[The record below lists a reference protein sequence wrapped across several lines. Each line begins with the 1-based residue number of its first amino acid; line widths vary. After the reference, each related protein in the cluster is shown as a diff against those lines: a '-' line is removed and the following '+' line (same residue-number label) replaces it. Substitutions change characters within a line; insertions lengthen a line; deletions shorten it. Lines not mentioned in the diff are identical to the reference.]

1 MSARPP
7 TLDDAPAPDYLGH
20 RARLKERFLTSG
32 PTALADYELLELLL
46 FLAIPRRDVRSLA
59 KALIKRFGGFAAVV
73 DAPAERLKEVA
84 GVGDG
89 VVVALRTARAA
100 AVHMLR
106 SELAGRPVLGSWQ
119 KVIDYLTADM
129 AWQAE
134 EHVRV
139 LYLNQKNVMIA
150 DELQHRGTVNQA
162 AVYPREVAKRALEL
176 RASAVILAHNHPG
189 GDPTPSATDIDL
201 TRTVRDALKAV
212 GVTLHD
218 HVVVAR
224 EGAVSL
230 RNLGKI

>member
-1 MSARPP
+1 
-7 TLDDAPAPDYLGH
+7 
-20 RARLKERFLTSG
+20 
-32 PTALADYELLELLL
+32 
-46 FLAIPRRDVRSLA
+46 
-59 KALIKRFGGFAAVV
+59 
-73 DAPAERLKEVA
+73 
-84 GVGDG
+84 
-89 VVVALRTARAA
+89 
-100 AVHMLR
+100 MLR